1 MIVNTLYGLE
11 EIADTKMCYSCKE
24 IKHLDDFAHRG
35 HRKDGT
41 RETKNICKPCNKK
54 QVKILNDQKKYF
66 LKPDVDYKC
75 PICNLTEQEIKDRGA
90 FQGFTSATSKTV
102 WVLDH
107 DHKTGKGRAY
117 ICDYCNIMI
126 GRSLDKPEVLE
137 SGAAYLRKHN
147 V

>member
-41 RETKNICKPCNKK
+41 RETKNICKPCNNK

-75 PICNLTEQEIKDRGA
+75 PICNLTEQEIRDRGA

-102 WVLDH
+102 
-107 DHKTGKGRAY
+107 
-117 ICDYCNIMI
+117 
-126 GRSLDKPEVLE
+126 
-137 SGAAYLRKHN
+137 
-147 V
+147 